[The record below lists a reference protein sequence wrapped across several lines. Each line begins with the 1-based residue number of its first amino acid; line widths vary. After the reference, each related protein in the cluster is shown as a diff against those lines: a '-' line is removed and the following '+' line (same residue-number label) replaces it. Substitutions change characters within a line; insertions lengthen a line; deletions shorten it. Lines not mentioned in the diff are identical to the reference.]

1 MKLSS
6 TSLVVMAA
14 TLLAVSSSASQSP
27 ASGAHR
33 SFETRAE
40 LEAAAQRA
48 ESGNRSGEAALIRSR
63 LTRGDFQA
71 GDRVLV
77 TIEGAGGFTDTL
89 MVESGPRLPVPQLG
103 ELPLDGVLRSE
114 LVPRLKAHVANYLKT
129 ATVRATPMVRLAVLG
144 SVSRP
149 GFYYTFADV
158 PISDAVM
165 AAGGPT
171 GDADVARI
179 EVTRGPAVIVSPAT
193 MRSAMADG
201 SSIDALHLRAGDE
214 VHVGKK
220 KQFNTGTAVSITS
233 ALIGVIAAFAA
244 FRR

>member
-1 MKLSS
+1 MKFSS
-6 TSLVVMAA
+6 NSLVVVAA
-14 TLLAVSSSASQSP
+14 TLLAASSSAAQSP
-27 ASGAHR
+27 AGTHR

-40 LEAAAQRA
+40 LEASAQRA

-63 LTRGDFQA
+63 LTRGDFQV

-89 MVESGPRLPVPQLG
+89 MVEAGPTLPVPQLG

-114 LVPRLKAHVANYLKT
+114 LVPRLRTHVANYLKT

-144 SVSRP
+144 SVSKP

-158 PISDAVM
+158 PISDALM

-171 GDADVARI
+171 GDADVAKI
-179 EVTRGPAVIVSPAT
+179 EVTRGPAVIVGPAT

-220 KQFNTGTAVSITS
+220 KQFSSGTALSITS
-233 ALIGVIAAFAA
+233 AIIGVIAAFAA
-244 FRR
+244 FKR